1 MNFNNSG
8 EFLKKITVWIF
19 AVAILGVL
27 ISLFTALSPLDKQI
41 QQIKE
46 DKHYYTNVNDN
57 YGYYDFDDAIGE
69 VSGQIAA
76 AWLSAGISAFAAF
89 VGCVVLYVL
98 GDIADNVWIISRK
111 PVSNKVKESAPPAA
125 KPAKQNAEKEK
136 TAVTEKTVEKAK
148 EAPTSVKNAN
158 VTQVADTWVCKKC
171 GASNK
176 SCYGQCKKCGTNR
189 TR

>member
-1 MNFNNSG
+1 MS
-8 EFLKKITVWIF
+8 
-19 AVAILGVL
+19 
-27 ISLFTALSPLDKQI
+27 SR
-41 QQIKE
+41 
-46 DKHYYTNVNDN
+46 
-57 YGYYDFDDAIGE
+57 
-69 VSGQIAA
+69 
-76 AWLSAGISAFAAF
+76 ISAFAAF

-111 PVSNKVKESAPPAA
+111 PVSNKVKESAPSAA